1 MDLIDMLVADNSNKH
16 FLFVAGYRDDE
27 MPDEHPAM
35 AHLNEMKNDSRLYTT
50 LELGNLSESDRVR
63 RIVAARQI
71 GRASCSHYWVH
82 KDDYRSSFHSGGP

>member
-50 LELGNLSESDRVR
+50 LELGNLSENDVNACISERLHLPLR
-63 RIVAARQI
+63 LTRSLSEIV
-71 GRASCSHYWVH
+71 Y
-82 KDDYRSSFHSGGP
+82 